1 MQKLLDVFIG
11 ICFRRCGPEDLPD
24 SRFLLQACIV
34 LYAISSIVFS
44 SIGPGDQ
51 TANQPGFP
59 VIIVK
64 GLFDTAY
71 SVFWFALLLTVF
83 NRLQRANQ
91 TLTAIL
97 GIGVILTII
106 ALPLAVGFYSVP
118 TESPTIA
125 YFTLG
130 LLLLTGWQVT
140 VIGHI
145 VHRALGFPL
154 AGGLAFA
161 ILYAVTYFALVWFL
175 FPNLG

>member
-1 MQKLLDVFIG
+1 MQKLLEVFIG
-11 ICFRRCGPEDLPD
+11 ICFRRNGPEDLPD

-44 SIGPGDQ
+44 SIGSGDQ
-51 TANQPGFP
+51 AASQPGFP
-59 VIIVK
+59 IVFVK

-71 SVFWFALLLTVF
+71 AVLWFVMLLTVF

-97 GIGVILTII
+97 GIGVILTVI
-106 ALPLAVGFYSVP
+106 AVPLAVGYFSMP
-118 TESPTIA
+118 AESPAVA

-145 VHRALGFPL
+145 VHRALEFPL
-154 AGGLAFA
+154 FGGLAFA
-161 ILYAVTYFALVWFL
+161 ILYAVTYFALVWYL